1 MTHVRLLAA
10 GSVLGLLV
18 LGTVVGPP
26 LSTFPDPPSPSTVAP
41 ADSGAVAVVE
51 LFTSEGC
58 SSCPPADRLLRS
70 LVETARTQNRPV
82 YALSFHVDYWNRLG
96 WEDPYSK
103 SAFSERQGRYSRA
116 LGVDTYTPQ
125 IVVNGQ
131 QALVGSRASQV
142 RDAIE
147 SALAEPASV
156 DVSLGVGTGTDSL
169 AVTYRLADAPP
180 EDATLR
186 LAVVERGLSQEV
198 TRGENAG
205 RTLRHANVVR
215 AFETVPARP
224 SGSVEIALPAAVD
237 RTEASIIGYV
247 QAPSLAVL
255 GAARVD
261 LRGVKRDA

>member
-1 MTHVRLLAA
+1 MPDSRLLAA
-10 GSVLGLLV
+10 GC
-18 LGTVVGPP
+18 TVVLFLLGVLVAPP
-26 LSTFPDPPSPSTVAP
+26 LSSDPDAPSPPVSA

-70 LVETARTQNRPV
+70 LVETARTNDRPI

-103 SAFSERQGRYSRA
+103 SAFSQRQRRYSHT

-131 QALVGSRASQV
+131 RAMVGSRAGDVQ
-142 RDAIE
+142 DAIE
-147 SALAEPASV
+147 TALAEPARVNLDLRAETS
-156 DVSLGVGTGTDSL
+156 TDDCE
-169 AVTYRLADAPP
+169 VTYQLANGPP

-186 LAVVERGLSQEV
+186 LAVVERGLSQKV

-215 AFETVPARP
+215 TFESIALQAEGTVSLTVPND
-224 SGSVEIALPAAVD
+224 VD
-237 RTEASIIGYV
+237 RSRASIIGYV
-247 QAPSLAVL
+247 QGPSLDVI
-255 GAARVD
+255 GAARTD
-261 LRGVKRDA
+261 LPGP

>member
-1 MTHVRLLAA
+1 MTRFRLFAA
-10 GSVLGLLV
+10 GGVLSLFV
-18 LGTVVGPP
+18 LGTVFGTPF
-26 LSTFPDPPSPSTVAP
+26 STPPDPPVSAAVSP

-58 SSCPPADRLLRS
+58 SSCPPADRLLHS
-70 LVETARTQNRPV
+70 LVETTRAEERPV

-96 WEDPYSK
+96 WEDPYSQ
-103 SAFSERQGRYSRA
+103 SAFSQRQRQYSQA

-131 QALVGSRASQV
+131 QAMVGSRTGRVQG
-142 RDAIE
+142 AIE
-147 SALAEPASV
+147 SALAEPAPV
-156 DVSLGVGTGTDSL
+156 DVSLRVETGENDL
-169 AVTYRLADAPP
+169 EVTYQLVDAPP

-215 AFETVPARP
+215 SFTSTPARTE
-224 SGSVEIALPAAVD
+224 GSSSLSISEAVD
-237 RTEASIIGYV
+237 RSQASVIGYV
-247 QAPSLAVL
+247 QGPSLAVL
-255 GAARVD
+255 GAAQVD
-261 LRGVKRDA
+261 LEDVRSGA

>member
-1 MTHVRLLAA
+1 MTRLRFLAA
-10 GSVLGLLV
+10 GGVLSLFV
-18 LGTVVGPP
+18 LGTVFGTPF
-26 LSTFPDPPSPSTVAP
+26 STQSDAP
-41 ADSGAVAVVE
+41 ASSADSGAVAVVE

-70 LVETARTQNRPV
+70 LVQTNRAEGRPV

-103 SAFSERQGRYSRA
+103 SAFSQRQRQYGQA

-125 IVVNGQ
+125 IVVNGR
-131 QALVGSRASQV
+131 QAMVGSRTGRVQG
-142 RDAIE
+142 AIE
-147 SALAEPASV
+147 SALAEPTRV
-156 DVSLGVGTGTDSL
+156 DVTLSVGTKEDDL
-169 AVTYRLADAPP
+169 EVAYRVVDTPP
-180 EDATLR
+180 DDATLR

-215 AFETVPARP
+215 SFTSTPAR
-224 SGSVEIALPAAVD
+224 SEGTSSLSVPDAVD
-237 RTEASIIGYV
+237 RSQASIIAYV

-261 LRGVKRDA
+261 LGTVKRES